1 MLLSVSVYH
10 VPLDHCNES
19 CLSGLAAEGEFI
31 VPGFAYL
38 QNLAR
43 DCIVVTGLVSYHTL
57 YQHMSGFS
65 VHLQIQV
72 LSICRQHQA
81 T

>member
-10 VPLDHCNES
+10 VPIDHCNEGY
-19 CLSGLAAEGEFI
+19 LSEVAAEGEFI
-31 VPGFAYL
+31 GPGFTYL

-43 DCIVVTGLVSYHTL
+43 DCIVVTGLVSYHIL
-57 YQHMSGFS
+57 YHHMSGLS
-65 VHLQIQV
+65 AHHQIQV
-72 LSICRQHQA
+72 LLICRQHQA